1 MIKDTY
7 LHKSES
13 YLPSTSHF
21 PKRGNEGKVECH
33 LMSIPH
39 FYPLNS
45 ANDWDIQSFPWLLY
59 RSSALVA
66 EEKSI
71 VIAADVQFSDCGVVI
86 KDKDRNGINM
96 KRINGEFSLSLAS
109 EGKLQ
114 HGLFFWKKLNYWCL
128 KYPLANEV
136 WGKYPS
142 KLDYFLPILQKQE

>member
-1 MIKDTY
+1 MGYT
-7 LHKSES
+7 
-13 YLPSTSHF
+13 
-21 PKRGNEGKVECH
+21 
-33 LMSIPH
+33 
-39 FYPLNS
+39 
-45 ANDWDIQSFPWLLY
+45 QSFPWLLY

-114 HGLFFWKKLNYWCL
+114 HGLFSGKKLSYWCL
-128 KYPLANEV
+128 KYPLANEI

-142 KLDYFLPILQKQE
+142 KLEYFFADLAETRITSSGDFSLFKDHCDKKEPMEKSDHEGSCEPDLKRAKPFDV